1 MSNEYIYLLDIPRL
15 IKRPFRLRDMGW
27 HVNHLVYS
35 RQRLLTVPHFCFTR
49 RFDPGISRSLVNG
62 ELHERSSI
70 QPYIGILPPG
80 TILHTLCGRKH
91 DELYF
96 TIPVEDFD
104 FIMNTFKP
112 LAGEFIMNHHIENLF
127 NEISVTMEEIYVP
140 GAADRMDGLFLRLL
154 EETTLAIATPG
165 NSSARDSEIYEII
178 SYINSNFNKEM
189 TLEQICRKYSISL
202 RTLYRKW
209 SLCFSHTPAE
219 FILKKRL
226 DYAEKLLLT
235 TDLPVKTIALNS
247 GFNSPLYFSKCF
259 QRAYRQSP
267 GQYRKNSLG
276 KNMPK

>member
-1 MSNEYIYLLDIPRL
+1 MSNKYVNLLDMPRL
-15 IKRPFRLRDMGW
+15 IKRPFRLRNMAW
-27 HVNHLVYS
+27 QENHLLYS
-35 RQRLLTVPHFCFTR
+35 RQRLLTVPHFCFTLR
-49 RFDPGISRSLVNG
+49 SDPGIARSLING
-62 ELHERSSI
+62 ILQERSSMH
-70 QPYIGILPPG
+70 PRAAILPPG

-96 TIPVEDFD
+96 TIPAEDFD

-112 LAGEFIMNHHIENLF
+112 LTGDFIMNHHIENLI
-127 NEISVTMEEIYVP
+127 NEILVNIEEIYVP

-154 EETTLAIATPG
+154 EETTLAIATPANG
-165 NSSARDSEIYEII
+165 LTRDSEIYEII

-209 SLCFSHTPAE
+209 SHCFSHTPAE

-226 DYAEKLLLT
+226 DYAEKLLLS
-235 TDLPVKTIALNS
+235 TDLPVKAIALNS
-247 GFNSPLYFSKCF
+247 GFDSPLYFSKCF

-267 GQYRKNSLG
+267 GKYRKNCLG
-276 KNMPK
+276 KNTPK